1 MFIKNCSCFGK
12 IVSGFELVA
21 RMLKQPGGGNSG
33 FISDKENFIKIVSIQ
48 LIPSGQYQ
56 PPPIPPAI
64 AKQLLRGKAN
74 N

>member
-1 MFIKNCSCFGK
+1 MINDVFDTHLIALEFPITNTT
-12 IVSGFELVA
+12 
-21 RMLKQPGGGNSG
+21 Q
-33 FISDKENFIKIVSIQ
+33 NFIKILSIQ